1 MQLYPPITKVSL
13 VASNLVFKDNH
24 LHKNHHRQGQKS
36 VYIHL
41 VCDIFRGQLQQIKI
55 KQSYPQASYQLI
67 ME

>member
-1 MQLYPPITKVSL
+1 
-13 VASNLVFKDNH
+13 VANNLVFKDNH
-24 LHKNHHRQGQKS
+24 LHRNHHHQGQKL

-41 VCDIFRGQLQQIKI
+41 VCDIFHDQRRQIKI